1 MKLSRTLRGTSLAAA
16 AVLAASTAS
25 ALCSPASAAGVRS
38 LVAAS
43 ADGLAFDL
51 DEYDAGDI
59 TVQVRDS
66 LAGPVDVDDTQD
78 LLFSWKITP
87 FDTTVPAVTLPAT
100 GTDTVADDVTGA
112 FVVPLPAGQPSGTY
126 VLTAGLGATGTGTGA
141 IAGKVLL
148 TLKAGQAAITLG
160 EDDALQ
166 APAGDDV
173 TLAGALTLE
182 DGTGL
187 VGRLVDLELTRG
199 ADGTDPRADAGFV
212 PTVAGAPLETTRQL
226 TTGAK
231 GALSVVVSDP
241 EEEAQGTE
249 LGGSVAATTAEDVD
263 LDDPAA
269 AATLDLDLVS
279 LVPPVDSTV
288 TMGDPGDGTPGQVLD
303 STVTV
308 LAPDDSFDTDPDV
321 DGVQGD
327 LDTDPDPVE
336 GQVLALGVDHGF
348 FTDGE
353 VALPTVVG
361 APVGT
366 WANLGVEQEFLTDA
380 DGAAAYR
387 VAIEHDP
394 AFDKNGKA
402 TATIEAAAGTT
413 TATAGADWDTA
424 APLNGRVALVLS
436 PKGEQD
442 GPVSPSQAGNRTYY
456 EVFAQDQFGNPVG
469 GEPIDL
475 SYGGN
480 LDDWD
485 YSDDFVISDFDT
497 AGDIWV
503 VSFEDAEIEL
513 TGTWND
519 APTMTFEDTLG
530 GTVAGNDTALG
541 VATARFYEVDFGRS
555 RVAMTST
562 ARGMVPVGSAVT
574 QTVRV
579 TDQIGNPIGG
589 YQVQFFRLG
598 PDGGTSEPRVVVTTN
613 RRGEASYTFVGS
625 SAGSARVTASVTD
638 GFRTRT
644 LSSVVPFG
652 VRVAAKLRA
661 ADGSGREDVLA
672 VSSAKAA
679 AGAKV
684 VLFRVDGKK
693 RKAVARG
700 ALTKTGALSLSVK
713 DKNGPRKKTRYVA
726 VVQPT
731 STTFGTESNSV
742 RTK

>member
-25 ALCSPASAAGVRS
+25 ALCSPASAVGVRS

-51 DEYDAGDI
+51 DEYDAGDV

-66 LAGPVDVDDTQD
+66 VAGPVDVDDTQD
-78 LLFSWKITP
+78 LLFLWTITP
-87 FDTTVPAVTLPAT
+87 FDTAVPAVTLPAT
-100 GTDTVADDVTGA
+100 GTDTVTDDVAGA

-126 VLTAGLGATGTGTGA
+126 ALTAALGASGTGTGA
-141 IAGKVLL
+141 IAAKPVL
-148 TLKAGQAAITLG
+148 TLKVGQAALALG
-160 EDDALQ
+160 DDEELR

-173 TLAGALTLE
+173 TVTGALRLE

-187 VGRLVDLELTRG
+187 PGRLVDLALTRG
-199 ADGTDPRADAGFV
+199 TAGTDPRADAGFV
-212 PTVAGAPLETTRQL
+212 PVVAGDPLETARQL
-226 TTGAK
+226 TTDAK
-231 GALSVVVSDP
+231 GAISVVLRDP

-249 LGGSVAATTAEDVD
+249 LGGSIAAATAEDAD
-263 LDDPAA
+263 LDDPAVDSSLA
-269 AATLDLDLVS
+269 LDLVS
-279 LVPPVDSTV
+279 LAPPADSVV
-288 TMGDPGDGTPGQVLD
+288 TMGDPGDGTPGQVLG

-308 LAPDDSFDTDPDV
+308 LAPDDSFDTDPDLE
-321 DGVQGD
+321 GVQGD
-327 LDTDPDPVE
+327 LDADPDPVE
-336 GQVLALGVDHGF
+336 GQLLALGVDRGF
-348 FTDGE
+348 FTDAQP
-353 VALPTVVG
+353 VLPTVVG
-361 APVGT
+361 EPAGT
-366 WANLGVEQEFLTDA
+366 WTSLGTTLELVTDA
-380 DGAAAYR
+380 DGASSYD
-387 VAIEHDP
+387 VAIERDT

-402 TATIEAAAGTT
+402 AATVTAAAGST
-413 TATAGADWDTA
+413 TATAAADWDTA
-424 APLNGRVALVLS
+424 SPLNGRVALVLS

-456 EVFAQDQFGNPVG
+456 EVYARDQFGNPVG

-475 SYGGN
+475 SYAGN

-485 YSDDFVISDFDT
+485 YSDDFVMSDFDT
-497 AGDIWV
+497 AGDVWV

-519 APTMTFEDTLG
+519 APTLTYEDALG
-530 GTVAGNDTALG
+530 GTVADTAAAVG
-541 VATARFYEVDFGRS
+541 TASAKFYEVDFGRS
-555 RVAMTST
+555 KVVMTST
-562 ARGMVPVGSAVT
+562 ARGMVPVGSPVT
-574 QTVRV
+574 QVVRV

-598 PDGGTSEPRVVVTTN
+598 PDGGTSEPRAVVTTN

-625 SAGSARVTASVTD
+625 GAGSARVTATVTD

-652 VRVAAKLRA
+652 IRVGATLRA
-661 ADGSGREDVLA
+661 AAGDGRQDVLT

-679 AGAKV
+679 SGAKV
-684 VLFRVDGKK
+684 VLLRVDGKK

-700 ALTKTGALSLSVK
+700 ALGKGGAVTLKVK

-726 VVQPT
+726 VVQAT
-731 STTFGTESNSV
+731 STTFGTESNTVS
-742 RTK
+742 TK